1 MLVIALGKGSSV
13 QRTKENIFGLCNWQE
28 YMDPKRIH
36 YMQQRI
42 YPEIHKMIFHN
53 SWPGLGILRR
63 EGATYEGKHIW
74 TVQLAG
80 KPVSMTM
87 DRDHI
92 YVCVNGRTISLLHKG
107 GRFIKNL
114 INLEL
119 DGRRICYHE
128 SSNQLVVP
136 IKVRFTWL
144 LPLVSLPPP
153 LFWR

>member
-13 QRTKENIFGLCNWQE
+13 QRTKENIFGLSIHTNVNMITIHRHGNWFSCQLHSPN
-28 YMDPKRIH
+28 MFSFVRCTDDPFPKAITNMQNTSVRIH
-36 YMQQRI
+36 FQ
-42 YPEIHKMIFHN
+42 
-53 SWPGLGILRR
+53 
-63 EGATYEGKHIW
+63 
-74 TVQLAG
+74 QLAG

-92 YVCVNGRTISLLHKG
+92 YVCVNGRTISLLHKD

-128 SSNQLVVP
+128 SSNQLVVLT
-136 IKVRFTWL
+136 KAFWG
-144 LPLVSLPPP
+144 VSHFIQIYQL
-153 LFWR
+153 